1 MNVPA
6 NFLFMYDEEDLA
18 AIREAREDW
27 EEETLDPVLDAYG
40 ERKDRFAT
48 VSNLDVDR
56 LYTPEDIADVDYEDD
71 LGFPGEFPYTRGVYP
86 TGYRGRT
93 WTMRQFAGFGTAEE
107 TNERFHYLIDNG
119 QTGLST
125 AFDMPSL
132 MGLDSDDSM
141 SLGEVGK
148 EGVAVDT
155 LRDMEILFDGIDLG
169 EVSTSF
175 TINPS
180 APVIYAMYL
189 AVADQQGVPREE
201 LRGTLQNDMLKEFI
215 AQKEWVVPPQPSL
228 DLVTDVVEYCVEETP
243 KFHPISISG
252 YHIREAGSTA
262 VQELAFTLAD
272 GFAYV
277 EDALERGLD
286 VDEFAPTLSF
296 FFNSHNSVFEEVAK
310 FRAARRIYARV
321 MDDWYDAEA
330 DASKQL
336 KFHTQTAGQS
346 LTAQQPLNNVARVTL
361 QALAAVL
368 GGSQSI
374 HTNSYDEA
382 LALPSEEAVRVA
394 LRTQQIISD
403 ESGTADIVDPLGGS
417 FAIESLT
424 DDVEA
429 EAMAYIEE
437 IREMGDGSV
446 RDGVLEGVEQGYF
459 HREIQES
466 AYEYQK
472 RVDAGEET
480 VVGVNKYDG
489 DEDTGTDTLQID
501 EEATR
506 DRQLNRLQSVEADRD
521 DEAVDATLSAL
532 EGAIHSDENTIPY
545 IVDAVKA
552 YATMGEIMQVFED
565 EFGSYQET
573 AAAA

>member
-1 MNVPA
+1 M
-6 NFLFMYDEEDLA
+6 FDDEELA
-18 AIREAREDW
+18 AIRDAREKW
-27 EEETLDPVLDAYG
+27 EDDTLDPVLDAYG
-40 ERKDRFAT
+40 ERKERFAT
-48 VSNLDVDR
+48 VSNVEVDR
-56 LYTPEDIADVDYEDD
+56 LYTPEDVADLDYTED

-107 TNERFHYLIDNG
+107 TNERFHYLIDEG

-132 MGLDSDDSM
+132 MGLDSDDPM

-155 LRDMEILFDGIDLG
+155 LRDMEILFDGIDLS

-189 AVADQQGVPREE
+189 AVADQQGLDREE

-215 AQKEWVVPPQPSL
+215 AQKEWVVPPEPSL
-228 DLVTDVVEYCVEETP
+228 DLVTDVVEYCAENTP
-243 KFHPISISG
+243 KFHPISVSG

-277 EDALERGLD
+277 EDAIERGLD
-286 VDEFAPTLSF
+286 VDEFAPQLSF
-296 FFNSHNSVFEEVAK
+296 FFNSHNSIFEEIAK

-321 MDDWYDAEA
+321 MEERYGAEA
-330 DASKQL
+330 EASKQL

-368 GGSQSI
+368 GGSQSV

-382 LALPSEEAVRVA
+382 LALPSEDAVRVA
-394 LRTQQIISD
+394 LRTQQIIAE
-403 ESGTADIVDPLGGS
+403 ESGAADIVDPLGGS
-417 FAIESLT
+417 FAIEALT
-424 DDVEA
+424 DEVEE
-429 EAMAYIEE
+429 EAMAYIDE
-437 IREMGDGSV
+437 IEAKGDGSI
-446 RDGVLEGVEQGYF
+446 RDGVLAGIEEGYF
-459 HREIQES
+459 HREIQEA
-466 AYEYQK
+466 AYEYQS
-472 RVDAGEET
+472 RVDDGEET
-480 VVGVNKYDG
+480 VVGVNAYEVEEDTSPDTLHVDEDATRERQLGRLEDVKAERDDDAVADALDALREAIDG
-489 DEDTGTDTLQID
+489 DE
-501 EEATR
+501 
-506 DRQLNRLQSVEADRD
+506 
-521 DEAVDATLSAL
+521 
-532 EGAIHSDENTIPY
+532 NTVPY
-545 IVDAVKA
+545 IVEAVKA

-565 EFGSYQET
+565 EFGGYQET
-573 AAAA
+573 AAVA